1 VCRLLAKL
9 EGADRAFCFTTGM
22 SALSTITHL
31 AKAGKLHLQRVPNK
45 MKLVL
50 LLHTFCYSNKTHFN
64 LIAGQE
70 IVAGDDIYGGSDRL
84 LSQVCPKSGLV
95 VKRIDTGN
103 LDEVRAAVGPSTKI
117 VWIESPTN
125 PRQMISDIREI
136 AKIAHE
142 YGALLVVDN
151 SIMSP
156 VLSKPLDLGA
166 GKVYI

>member
-1 VCRLLAKL
+1 MCRLLAKL
-9 EGADRAFCFTTGM
+9 EGADRAFCFTSGM

-31 AKAGKLHLQRVPNK
+31 AKAGKLHPQRVPSK

-95 VKRIDTGN
+95 VK
-103 LDEVRAAVGPSTKI
+103 
-117 VWIESPTN
+117 
-125 PRQMISDIREI
+125 
-136 AKIAHE
+136 
-142 YGALLVVDN
+142 
-151 SIMSP
+151 
-156 VLSKPLDLGA
+156 
-166 GKVYI
+166 

>member
-1 VCRLLAKL
+1 
-9 EGADRAFCFTTGM
+9 
-22 SALSTITHL
+22 
-31 AKAGKLHLQRVPNK
+31 
-45 MKLVL
+45 MKLIL
-50 LLHTFCYSNKTHFN
+50 LLHTFCYNNKTHYN

-125 PRQMISDIREI
+125 PRQMISDIRVI
-136 AKIAHE
+136 YTTSLIGILAFSNVVS
-142 YGALLVVDN
+142 LVRLELEFKEV
-151 SIMSP
+151 S
-156 VLSKPLDLGA
+156 LGS
-166 GKVYI
+166 

>member
-1 VCRLLAKL
+1 
-9 EGADRAFCFTTGM
+9 M

-31 AKAGKLHLQRVPNK
+31 AK
-45 MKLVL
+45 
-50 LLHTFCYSNKTHFN
+50 
-64 LIAGQE
+64 AGQE

-125 PRQMISDIREI
+125 PRQMISDIRVIYTTSLSEFLYSVMLSVWLGLRLSS
-136 AKIAHE
+136 KK
-142 YGALLVVDN
+142 LV
-151 SIMSP
+151 
-156 VLSKPLDLGA
+156 
-166 GKVYI
+166 